1 MDIATWAIDAIQNKI
16 KSIPFPLLADTGG
29 PGVMAVP

>member
-16 KSIPFPLLADTGG
+16 KSIPFPFLANTGKA
-29 PGVMAVP
+29 GVMAAY